1 MKSFRAE
8 IQMVR
13 LPRPAESFSENLLV
27 SAHKAS
33 IHSKARQV
41 VSNPASSGS
50 HAAPVRLVSPHPVS
64 YFKITK
70 AGRRRRCARVRCRS
84 SLRALSAVMA
94 TVTGHMVFFSAW
106 LAGVTFVKKAREHI

>member
-1 MKSFRAE
+1 
-8 IQMVR
+8 MVR

-70 AGRRRRCARVRCRS
+70 AVEEDDVLVFVAARHCVLYPLLWLRS
-84 SLRALSAVMA
+84 QDIWCFSQLGSQVLHLSRK
-94 TVTGHMVFFSAW
+94 
-106 LAGVTFVKKAREHI
+106 LENTFK